1 MEHSIEE
8 SMETEPKKELG
19 RPPLTEERAAEL
31 LGYRWP
37 ASQLSRN
44 EMRQLKLASAEFG
57 RPITQLIEEAV
68 QSYTRILARQAAAM
82 AVLENV
88 GLDKLDEES
97 GDDSEI
103 SGG

>member
-8 SMETEPKKELG
+8 STETEPRKELG
-19 RPPLTEERAAEL
+19 RAPLTEERAAEL

-57 RPITQLIEEAV
+57 RPITQLIKEAV
-68 QSYTRILARQAAAM
+68 QSYTKVLARQAAAM
-82 AVLENV
+82 AVLESV

-97 GDDSEI
+97 GDDTVSP
-103 SGG
+103 GR

>member
-1 MEHSIEE
+1 M
-8 SMETEPKKELG
+8 
-19 RPPLTEERAAEL
+19 TEELAAEL

-57 RPITQLIEEAV
+57 RPITQLIKEAV

-97 GDDSEI
+97 GDDTESP
-103 SGG
+103 GR